1 MWPDLAKFQK
11 SWEHFCGL
19 DRIRQH
25 FESNL
30 ANFYPI
36 MAIFRSCRWPN
47 IGKISS
53 HLVTLVVALWLA
65 CYLSTHTKAP
75 WGLHGP
81 TVKRLKWT
89 RGLLCSQP
97 VWPDMVIFCFWASIQ
112 SRWQQFYYPNRPHCW
127 AIFVKVSKSF
137 IFIVKLFLGNFYI
150 HLAIFYWSHCSQQYI
165 FWDLKYRLT
174 ASSDK
179 LHKYRNDEVNK
190 NWQPNG

>member
-65 CYLSTHTKAP
+65 CYPSTHTKAP

-97 VWPDMVIFCFWASIQ
+97 FKVGGNNFITRITHIVV
-112 SRWQQFYYPNRPHCW
+112 